1 LQRQEQLKAQGLKL
15 EEVALQ
21 FDELTRLLDM
31 HHKRLE
37 MGEKANEALKEDQSV
52 ALAEANQRSK
62 ERLDELVTALAA
74 AEERFKKLIGQERT
88 ERCQN
93 EATVAERL
101 KELSALITEL
111 SSTLASTAN
120 NIETKL
126 SAEVQHRIEANGRIQ
141 TEANVKFSM
150 GLETMQAISDQRHH
164 QQSSQLQSMADDII
178 AVRENV
184 NQAVSIKIEDFVVT
198 FRRDLDRQIQRREDD
213 MNQAKNFREE
223 ISFTT
228 KEIQSGILQETTDR
242 ESEDHNLQI
251 AIHELREKADLF
263 KVENDEMLRRV
274 WDAIEMHTHD
284 IRIDDVMDADNAV
297 RRNQYPH
304 SEQTTIQQL
313 PSPTPMQVPQAS
325 VIGTMPTHLQNS
337 AAIHVS
343 GSTSHHAGTA
353 QAPMFR
359 PVLQQPQFA
368 TRIIGGMVTS
378 PSSTSR
384 TLCANTSLPQNA
396 GHHKFADG
404 GVPIR

>member
-1 LQRQEQLKAQGLKL
+1 
-15 EEVALQ
+15 
-21 FDELTRLLDM
+21 
-31 HHKRLE
+31 
-37 MGEKANEALKEDQSV
+37 
-52 ALAEANQRSK
+52 
-62 ERLDELVTALAA
+62 LVTALAA
-74 AEERFKKLIGQERT
+74 AEERFTKLIGQEKT

-93 EATVAERL
+93 EATVAER
-101 KELSALITEL
+101 

-126 SAEVQHRIEANGRIQ
+126 SAEVQHRIEANERIQ

-213 MNQAKNFREE
+213 INQAKNFREE

-297 RRNQYPH
+297 RRNQFPH

-343 GSTSHHAGTA
+343 GGTA
-353 QAPMFR
+353 PAPMFR
-359 PVLQQPQFA
+359 PAAPVLQQPQFA

-396 GHHKFADG
+396 GHHKFGDG

>member
-1 LQRQEQLKAQGLKL
+1 
-15 EEVALQ
+15 
-21 FDELTRLLDM
+21 
-31 HHKRLE
+31 
-37 MGEKANEALKEDQSV
+37 
-52 ALAEANQRSK
+52 
-62 ERLDELVTALAA
+62 
-74 AEERFKKLIGQERT
+74 
-88 ERCQN
+88 
-93 EATVAERL
+93 
-101 KELSALITEL
+101 
-111 SSTLASTAN
+111 
-120 NIETKL
+120 
-126 SAEVQHRIEANGRIQ
+126 
-141 TEANVKFSM
+141 M
-150 GLETMQAISDQRHH
+150 GLETMQAISDQRH
-164 QQSSQLQSMADDII
+164 QSLGNDII
-178 AVRENV
+178 AVREDI
-184 NQAVSIKIEDFVVT
+184 NQAISLKIEDFMVT
-198 FRRDLDRQIQRREDD
+198 FRRDLDRQIQHREDD
-213 MNQAKNFREE
+213 IKNFRED
-223 ISFTT
+223 
-228 KEIQSGILQETTDR
+228 IQSGILQETTDR

-297 RRNQYPH
+297 RRNQFPP

-325 VIGTMPTHLQNS
+325 VIGTMPTHLQHS

-343 GSTSHHAGTA
+343 GSTSHQAGTA

-359 PVLQQPQFA
+359 PNAPVLQQPQFA

-396 GHHKFADG
+396 GHHKFGDG